1 MNLLSHSLK
10 IVLRLR
16 FIVLNIV
23 LFFSCSFATL
33 AQTIWTNAAGDGNWT
48 NPANWMAGVQPTAG
62 QTITFVAGTYTISS
76 NIPNILYGQILS
88 STANITFNQV
98 GGILRTTQWNFTGN
112 VVNFAA
118 GMTLQLEAGPGTNF
132 TNTCNFAG
140 KLVIQTGHNAVV
152 GAGFL
157 NILSG
162 GEIEIQGSGSMTS
175 NSPIYSSGSKLTYTG
190 TPAKTIGFE
199 FPTPLTGVAVTIDNS
214 SGVTN
219 NAVRT
224 ISGGMLLVKDGRT
237 LTLTMGL
244 NINTGGKVQI
254 EGSPLLSGGANIQY
268 GGSND
273 TLEYIGSNT
282 FTIDGQ
288 EISGAGPMFGTIL
301 VNKPGSAVNGIAGTL
316 TVNGSFL
323 LKQGTWN
330 VNASGRL
337 LLNGGA
343 GVYYTTTS
351 GTILNVNNGGVL
363 ELASNRTLTNNGA
376 LNIAGGGS
384 CILTNVATVQGTS
397 TINYLATTA
406 TLRYVGTGNKITTT
420 QELPQNMQ
428 GSVVVY
434 NTSSVYLGSSTIVAG
449 ALIIGT
455 GGTLGFMSTG
465 GYTLALNGN
474 SRIENG
480 GLQVA
485 PNGVLKVMD
494 GVGLSKPAAL
504 QILSGGTLQLDG
516 TGYVIGGAAI
526 SYSNGSNLL
535 YTGGGNRATTS
546 TELPSPSSLQVSLHV
561 NKTAGTTLDITP
573 PISSLITLNGT
584 SATAPILSV
593 TSGIVRTGRGVNSIL
608 LIANVS
614 TTAVTFGT
622 LGVGYIE
629 GPLQR
634 QVTNGVSYNYPL
646 GDGGR
651 FLPASLSNVSGAMA
665 MPVVTIEATSANAV
679 GTPGNGL
686 SLLSSTEYWRVK
698 IGVGSINS
706 AQVGLYR
713 GGGWTTPAA
722 VGMSDTLTAGVYK
735 SVGGTATLNGQVSD
749 VVNMSQWGTA
759 QRHFVVGS
767 ASLPPK
773 AGFGWQV
780 QYGGSALSLNQES
793 VAATHPSYDS
803 LTTFTVE
810 ALVRPAW
817 VANMAG
823 GDPCVL
829 SLGDGGGGAGIK
841 FSVHV
846 RNGFSSVMFTNGPS
860 QKVTNTTAFRR
871 FTQYHLAVTYS
882 GGTITY
888 YIDGRLAGQDNLAL
902 GSGTGGRLHIG
913 SNGGTNDFWRGA
925 IDEVRLW
932 NTALPQTV
940 IAEWRGRELQGSHP
954 QAGNLRGY
962 WRFNEGYPLQS
973 ADLSG
978 LNNPVSLT
986 GVGQP
991 TPPQWVD
998 NSLKVNGIADVT
1010 GTGTAILPAT
1020 KVGGNPITYSLTGA
1034 NGGSTMATVGLDA
1047 LGNLTY
1053 TPNRP
1058 VNTDDADF
1066 FTYSVSDGMNSSSA
1080 TVEIRFRPV
1089 IAAETQF
1096 VRYNKV
1102 TQITTASL
1110 RGGTNPLT
1118 LGWTPL
1124 TNIAPTNTTNPNVLL
1139 LTTATYTFQGQDAF
1153 GYTGSQ
1159 VVSCQ
1164 IQPLLLAF
1172 SNTSSTGTFGLPS
1185 IINAGAPF
1193 AMRWGIFS
1201 QRTGVLDANE
1211 ATLNL
1216 AIAPTAGGTAQLSCA
1231 YTTSFMNQSNAV
1243 APGLVVNWSNPP
1255 LAGGTTQAVIT
1266 LFRTA
1271 GAPIIATS
1279 LTVTISTGAGAP
1291 IIAGFAPM
1299 AGGVGT
1305 QVTITGA
1312 AFLPGASVNI
1322 GGVAAQNIIVDS
1334 PTQIRATVAPGAAT
1348 GLVRVGTGGGIA
1360 TAVQMFTIVPPP
1372 QITNFTPVSGFPGSV
1387 ITITGQNFIS
1397 PVTVS
1402 FGGVTA
1408 ANVTIL
1414 SPTQLLADVGNGA
1427 SGVVTV
1433 QNAGGTAASVTTFS
1447 FFGAP
1452 TITNISPAQ
1461 GGAKTV
1467 ITVRGTDFQ
1476 PIDSAFIG
1484 ATYLNGSNG
1493 VAVLISPTE
1502 LRITL
1507 DTVPLSGRISVVMPS
1522 GTAISPTAFT
1532 FIPAPKIDSIIP
1544 SVGGAN
1550 TLVRLVGRNFVNVDT
1565 LRFGNVNIT
1574 GFMVNSTT
1582 AISFTM
1588 PLQMQNSTSAIVISA
1603 LGGRDTSKTIFQ
1615 YVLPPQ
1621 ITSFT
1626 PSGGVGAWVSVTG
1639 ANLVGVTS
1647 VSFGGTKADSLQSI
1661 SPSLVRAKVS
1671 SGGTS
1676 GKVDVIAAGGSA
1688 RSTQD
1693 FRFLLPPTITSF
1705 SPTSGAT
1712 GASVEITGAEFVNV
1726 TSVSVGGVSV
1736 ASFSVASDT
1745 RIVATLSAQATSGTV
1760 RVLTQQGQAIS
1771 GSLFT
1776 VIVSLGPP
1784 PSILS
1789 FTPPSGEAGAE
1800 VFVSGQNLSTAG
1812 LVQFGGVTAA
1822 SFRVI
1827 SPTLIA
1833 AIVPQGATTGSV
1845 RITTPNGI
1853 ATSVAVFRFVAPSG
1867 GGEGQT
1873 PIQRDSS
1880 VLARVY
1886 ALTAGGAWFNERNWL
1901 TEMPVSS
1908 WAGVT
1913 VENGQVTRLVLA
1925 NNGLQGSVPSLL
1937 AELPA
1942 LKVLDLSGNQLSGTL
1957 PSSIATLKALET
1969 LNLRGN
1975 QFTGAVPALS
1985 TLASLQVLD
1994 LGNNRFVGDLPRGL
2008 CSLPNL
2014 RELRLDSNGFSGAI
2028 PNCVGDLKR
2037 VEIFNLSENLL
2048 SDSIPA
2054 SVGSMTALREL
2065 VLSGNQLTGAIPQ
2078 TLGTQA
2084 TVVLAELAPTG
2095 GKHGEPS
2102 LQSLSGLR
2110 RLDLSRN
2117 RLLGIIP
2124 ASVGQCVALTTI
2136 NLSQN
2141 RLTGNLPLSFAN
2153 LTALQALDLSRN
2165 QLSGVLPTYWGNM
2178 KQLQTLSLRA
2188 NNFSGAV
2195 PLEMGRLSALTTM
2208 WLDSNAL
2215 ASLSDSVQ
2223 NLTALKRLS
2232 LANNRLKALPQLR
2245 RTSGVALDSVNV
2257 AFNALTFESLERNV
2271 ASSRVAVYS
2280 PQDSVL
2286 ERIDTVVRVFS
2297 GFRASG
2303 TVGGFFNDYQWYK
2316 GSRLLAQAT
2325 DSVLKL
2331 DRVVRSDTG
2340 EYTCYIRNRN
2350 ATQLTLIRRVLSLR
2364 ALPPQAPSDRP
2375 SLITPQL
2382 AAQSISITPT
2392 LVWSTTTFTSSYEVE
2407 VSTKSDFS
2415 EMVVRQTVNDPFRA
2429 RLALTQAQALENL
2442 TTYFWRVRALSE
2454 GLPGAWSEVSR
2465 FTTIPAGR
2473 TVNVE
2478 TVSFGRVLL
2487 RKTVERTITVQNL
2500 SSVAVII
2507 QSVRLQEQSTQPQG
2521 QFQSGG
2527 LTSAVRLE
2535 PDSTLVVNVRFT
2547 PTSVGEQTASVVV
2560 GYTVASSG
2568 SNVPTEI
2575 SFASVLSG
2583 TGGALA
2589 LNGTEVDFGLLTAGL
2604 TKTESIQLTNVTSMD
2619 LTIATSVGASSENS
2633 SKARFGLSD
2642 PLIKPISLK
2651 PNESAF
2657 VNVNCALTS
2666 DPTPA
2671 TIRGALR
2678 FTVQVNSTIGSS
2690 TIADTLSVPMI
2701 VRVRKPDSNDVSI
2714 VPVLT
2719 PEQTNVAPGGIVSL
2733 ALRLARI
2740 DYQTKKDFP
2749 DSLAQLY
2756 KVGQP
2761 VFTGEITL
2769 NRQVLIPLAEDA
2781 IVQVGRSNGDL
2792 ITYTIPPTRWLPND
2806 EKKILEP
2813 ILMRIRC
2820 RVVAGSTDAT
2830 VLKVENNFKWDT
2842 SSVGRNTGEISQVT
2856 VRYPSADST
2865 PRFVASIS
2873 QAGGKRL
2880 IASTTSSL
2888 LALSPN
2894 PSDNSVELTFTVQA
2908 AGTISFEVLTLQGMT
2923 VMASD
2928 GAYNDAGTHSLRIE
2942 TSRLASGSYLVR
2954 MKTSRSEV
2962 ITERLQV
2969 IR

>member
-1 MNLLSHSLK
+1 MNLLNLLSRKMRLK
-10 IVLRLR
+10 WYISAVLILIIFFPFNRL
-16 FIVLNIV
+16 
-23 LFFSCSFATL
+23 L
-33 AQTIWTNAAGDGNWT
+33 AANYFWIAGNTSNNWALA
-48 NPANWMAGVQPTAG
+48 ANWSLSSGGAGGAGIPAMGDNVTFDNMGTAG
-62 QTITFVAGTYTISS
+62 AVVITSAIPLQVTNLTVINGRNVTFQSAALSVNALTINGASARLT
-76 NIPNILYGQILS
+76 
-88 STANITFNQV
+88 V
-98 GGILRTTQWNFTGN
+98 GS
-112 VVNFAA
+112 
-118 GMTLQLEAGPGTNF
+118 GMTLIL
-132 TNTCNFAG
+132 
-140 KLVIQTGHNAVV
+140 
-152 GAGFL
+152 
-157 NILSG
+157 LSG
-162 GEIEIQGSGSMTS
+162 GNAAMNATGQLFVSGGVFTIRDGATVTLNTTLSVNSFGKIQIDGA
-175 NSPIYSSGSKLTYTG
+175 PILLGASYITYTAAD
-190 TPAKTIGFE
+190 TLEFIGS
-199 FPTPLTGVAVTIDNS
+199 TSYTIDNS
-214 SGVTN
+214 G
-219 NAVRT
+219 
-224 ISGGMLLVKDGRT
+224 T
-237 LTLTMGL
+237 L
-244 NINTGGKVQI
+244 
-254 EGSPLLSGGANIQY
+254 A
-268 GGSND
+268 
-273 TLEYIGSNT
+273 
-282 FTIDGQ
+282 Q
-288 EISGAGPMFGTIL
+288 EIASPFAGTI
-301 VNKPGSAVNGIAGTL
+301 VTNKPGSGVNGIAGTL
-316 TVNGSFL
+316 QVNGSFL

-330 VNASGRL
+330 NNAGGRL
-337 LLNGGA
+337 IFAGA
-343 GVYYTTTS
+343 GSYYTATA
-351 GTILNVNNGGVL
+351 GTVMNVNVGA
-363 ELASNRTLTNNGA
+363 ELQLNPNVTFTNNGA
-376 LNIAGGGS
+376 VNIAGSAS
-384 CILTNVATVQGTS
+384 CILTNVSTIQGTS

-406 TLRYVGTGNKITTT
+406 TLRYVGTGNKIATP
-420 QELPQNMQ
+420 QELPQTMP

-434 NTSSVYLGSSTIVAG
+434 NTSSVSLSSSTMVMG

-455 GGTLGFMSTG
+455 GGTLGLMTTG
-465 GYTLALNGN
+465 IYTLALNGN

-480 GLQVA
+480 GLQVS

-504 QILSGGTLQLDG
+504 QILNGGTLQLDG
-516 TGYVIGGAAI
+516 TGHVVGGAAI

-573 PISSLITLNGT
+573 LISSLITLNGT

-634 QVTNGVSYNYPL
+634 QVTNGASYIYPL

-686 SLLSSTEYWRVK
+686 SLLSATEYWRVK

-722 VGMSDTLTAGVYK
+722 VAMSDTLTAGVYK

-829 SLGDGGGGAGIK
+829 SLGDGGGGAGMK

-902 GSGTGGRLHIG
+902 GTGTGGRLHIG

-954 QAGNLRGY
+954 QAVNLRGY

-998 NSLKVNGIADVT
+998 NSLKVNGITDVT

-1020 KVGGNPITYSLTGA
+1020 KVGGNPITFSLTGT

-1172 SNTSSTGTFGLPS
+1172 SNNSSTGTFGLPS

-1201 QRTGVLDANE
+1201 QRTGLLDANE

-1231 YTTSFMNQSNAV
+1231 YSTSFMNQSNAFV
-1243 APGLVVNWSNPP
+1243 PGLVVNWSNPP

-1279 LTVTISTGAGAP
+1279 ITVTISTGAGAP

-1360 TAVQMFTIVPPP
+1360 TAAQMFTIVPPP
-1372 QITNFTPVSGFPGSV
+1372 QITNFTPVSGFPGSI

-1397 PVTVS
+1397 PVTVR
-1402 FGGVTA
+1402 FGGVTSPS
-1408 ANVTIL
+1408 VTVL
-1414 SPTQLLADVGNGA
+1414 SPTQLLAEVGNGA
-1427 SGVVTV
+1427 SGVVSV
-1433 QNAGGTAASVTTFS
+1433 QNAGGTAASITTFS

-1452 TITNISPAQ
+1452 NITSISPTQ
-1461 GGAKTV
+1461 GGANTV
-1467 ITVRGTDFQ
+1467 VTVRGTDFQ
-1476 PIDSAFIG
+1476 PIDSVFIG
-1484 ATYLNGSNG
+1484 STHVDSASGAANASAT
-1493 VAVLISPTE
+1493 LISPTE

-1507 DTVPLSGRISVVMPS
+1507 KSIPLSGRIRVVMPS
-1522 GTAISPTAFT
+1522 GSAVSPVAFT
-1532 FIPAPKIDSIIP
+1532 FIPAPKIDSIVP

-1550 TLVRLVGRNFVNVDT
+1550 TAVRLVGQNFVNVDT

-1582 AISFTM
+1582 AVTFTM
-1588 PLQMQNSTSAIVISA
+1588 PPQMQNSTSAIVISA

-1626 PSGGVGAWVSVTG
+1626 PSAGAGAWVQITG

-1647 VSFGGTKADSLQSI
+1647 VSFGGIKADSIQAI
-1661 SPSLVRAKVS
+1661 SPQSVRAKIAP
-1671 SGGTS
+1671 GGAS
-1676 GKVDVIAAGGSA
+1676 GKVDVIAAGGTV

-1693 FRFLLPPTITSF
+1693 FRFLFPPTITAF

-1712 GASVEITGAEFVNV
+1712 GASVEITGTDFVNV
-1726 TSVSVGGVSV
+1726 TSVSIGGVSV

-1745 RIVATLSAQATSGTV
+1745 RIVATLSAKATSGTV
-1760 RVLTQQGQAIS
+1760 RVTTLQGQAAS
-1771 GSLFT
+1771 VSPFT

-1784 PSILS
+1784 PTIFS
-1789 FTPPSGEAGAE
+1789 FTPPTGEAGAE
-1800 VFVSGQNLSTAG
+1800 VFITGQNIANAG

-1822 SFRVI
+1822 SFRVV
-1827 SPTLIA
+1827 SPTIIA
-1833 AIVPQGATTGSV
+1833 AIVPVGATSGSV
-1845 RITTPNGI
+1845 RITTPNGV
-1853 ATSVAVFRFVAPSG
+1853 ATSVAVFRFVSASI
-1867 GGEGQT
+1867 GGEGLT

-1880 VLARVY
+1880 VLARIY
-1886 ALTAGGAWFNERNWL
+1886 ALTGGGAWFNERNWM
-1901 TEMPVSS
+1901 TEIPVSS

-1925 NNGLQGSVPSLL
+1925 NNGLQGSLPSLL

-1942 LKVLDLSGNQLSGTL
+1942 LKVLDLSGNQLTGAL
-1957 PSSIATLKALET
+1957 PSSIATLKTLEI
-1969 LNLRGN
+1969 LRLRNN
-1975 QFTGAVPALS
+1975 QFTGAVPVLS

-2008 CSLPNL
+2008 CTLPNL
-2014 RELRLDSNGFSGAI
+2014 REVRLDSNGFSGAI
-2028 PNCVGDLKR
+2028 PNCIGDLKR
-2037 VEIFNLSENLL
+2037 VEVLNLSENLL
-2048 SDSIPA
+2048 SDTIPA
-2054 SVGSMTALREL
+2054 TIGSMTALREL
-2065 VLSGNQLTGAIPQ
+2065 ILFGNQLSGVIPQ

-2084 TVVLAELAPTG
+2084 TILVADVVAVAANGVEH
-2095 GKHGEPS
+2095 KHGTPS
-2102 LQSLSGLR
+2102 LQSVANLR
-2110 RLDLSRN
+2110 ILDLSRN
-2117 RLLGIIP
+2117 RLSGVIP
-2124 ASVGQCVALTTI
+2124 ASVGQCVALTTV
-2136 NLSQN
+2136 NLANN
-2141 RLTGNLPLSFAN
+2141 RLTGNLPLSFGN
-2153 LTALQALDLSRN
+2153 LSALQSLDVSRN
-2165 QLSGVLPTYWGNM
+2165 QLSETLPTYWGNLR
-2178 KQLQTLSLRA
+2178 QLQTLSLRA
-2188 NNFSGAV
+2188 NNFSGTV
-2195 PLEMGRLSALTTM
+2195 PLEIGRLSALTTM
-2208 WLDSNAL
+2208 WLDSNAFTGL
-2215 ASLSDSVQ
+2215 TDSVA
-2223 NLTALKRLS
+2223 NLTALKRFS
-2232 LANNRLKALPQLR
+2232 MAHNRLKALPQLR
-2245 RTSGVALDSVNV
+2245 RTSGTTMDSMNV

-2271 ASSRVAVYS
+2271 AGIRSAVYS

-2286 ERIDTVVRVFS
+2286 SRIDTLIRVF
-2297 GFRASG
+2297 GALRVSG
-2303 TVGGFFNDYQWYK
+2303 TIGGFANDYQWYK
-2316 GSRLLAQAT
+2316 GSRLLAGAT

-2331 DRVVRSDTG
+2331 DRVARADTG
-2340 EYTCYIRNRN
+2340 EYTCYVRNRT
-2350 ATQLTLIRRVLSLR
+2350 ASQLTLIRRVVSLR
-2364 ALPPQAPSDRP
+2364 ALPPQAPSERP
-2375 SLITPQL
+2375 ALITPQL
-2382 AAQSISITPT
+2382 AAQSVSITPT
-2392 LVWSTTTFTSSYEVE
+2392 LVWSTTAFTSSYEVE
-2407 VSTKSDFS
+2407 ISTKSDFS
-2415 EMVVRQTVNDPFRA
+2415 EIVVKLTVSDPFRT
-2429 RLALTQAQALENL
+2429 RLSLAAAQALENL
-2442 TTYFWRVRALSE
+2442 TTYFWRVRSVSE
-2454 GLPGAWSEVSR
+2454 GLQGAWSEVGR

-2478 TVSFGRVLL
+2478 TINFGRVIL
-2487 RKTVERTITVQNL
+2487 RKMVERSLTVQNL
-2500 SSVAVII
+2500 SSAAVIV
-2507 QSVRLQEQSTQPQG
+2507 QSVRLVEQGTQG

-2535 PDSTLVVNVRFT
+2535 PDSSVVVKVRFT
-2547 PTSVGEQTASVVV
+2547 PTNVGEQTASVVV

-2568 SNVPTEI
+2568 SNVPTEV
-2575 SFASVLSG
+2575 SFGTVLTG
-2583 TGGALA
+2583 VGGALMFA
-2589 LNGTEVDFGLLTAGL
+2589 GAEVDFGLLTAGL
-2604 TKTESIQLTNVTSMD
+2604 TKTENIQLTNVATTA
-2619 LTIATSVGASSENS
+2619 LTIGTKVESGSENS
-2633 SKARFGLSD
+2633 SKAGFGLSD
-2642 PLIKPISLK
+2642 PLIKPITLQ

-2657 VNVNCALTS
+2657 VNVNCILSADTATAKVSGFIRFAAQVSTASGTVTDTLLIPTLVNVRSPQTS
-2666 DPTPA
+2666 D
-2671 TIRGALR
+2671 
-2678 FTVQVNSTIGSS
+2678 V
-2690 TIADTLSVPMI
+2690 TIAPRLIADRQQVP
-2701 VRVRKPDSNDVSI
+2701 
-2714 VPVLT
+2714 
-2719 PEQTNVAPGGIVSL
+2719 PGGIVTLGLKITQLDFL
-2733 ALRLARI
+2733 ATSTCGTTAKE
-2740 DYQTKKDFP
+2740 Q
-2749 DSLAQLY
+2749 AQCAL
-2756 KVGQP
+2756 GTLNRAADP
-2761 VFTGEITL
+2761 VFTADIVL
-2769 NRQVLIPLAEDA
+2769 NSQVLLPEAGESSLRRVA
-2781 IVQVGRSNGDL
+2781 SSGDFV
-2792 ITYTIPPTRWLPND
+2792 TYTITPTRWVPDDTGALD
-2806 EKKILEP
+2806 SVLT
-2813 ILMRIRC
+2813 RIRC
-2820 RVVAGSTDAT
+2820 RVIAGSTDAT
-2830 VLKVENNFKWDT
+2830 TLRVTRFLWDT
-2842 SSVGRNTGEISQVT
+2842 TSAGKNLADKSQVIINLESLVT
-2856 VRYPSADST
+2856 SST
-2865 PRFVASIS
+2865 ASFTAAVS
-2873 QAGGKRL
+2873 RAGGKRL
-2880 IASTTSSL
+2880 VAPIDTATSML
-2888 LALSPN
+2888 VLSPN
-2894 PSDNSVELTFTVQA
+2894 PADNSVELAFTVQT
-2908 AGTISFEVLTLQGMT
+2908 AGALSFEVLTLQGMA
-2923 VMASD
+2923 VMSTNGEHYEA
-2928 GAYNDAGTHSLRIE
+2928 GAHSLRLE

-2954 MKTSRSEV
+2954 MKTSGGEV

-2969 IR
+2969 VR